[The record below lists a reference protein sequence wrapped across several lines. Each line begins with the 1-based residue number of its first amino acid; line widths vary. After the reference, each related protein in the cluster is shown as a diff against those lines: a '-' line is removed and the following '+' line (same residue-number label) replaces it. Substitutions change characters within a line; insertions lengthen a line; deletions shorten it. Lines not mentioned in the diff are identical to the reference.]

1 MQIQVYTRA
10 YLVLTFFY
18 WSDQVRLV
26 CGLSDD
32 SRLCYAYRY
41 LACKPYYFENEA
53 ALLPFKP

>member
-26 CGLSDD
+26 CGLSALIVDD
-32 SRLCYAYRY
+32 SRLRYAYRY

-53 ALLPFKP
+53 AF